1 MTPTQ
6 PSDDRQSSHFLPS
19 QLLLLVEHEGL
30 LSSDQLVGLINR
42 SNHALRDANLSPR
55 RVLSFPQSSQRGDFS
70 LIFADVYGVEDQ
82 PSALLPLIKQL
93 EVLLD
98 QTDQQ
103 VTLRA
108 ASPNWQSERAPLI
121 VGGGPGAEPIPAQ
134 RLDQRWHNSYVDD
147 PHTPFGFTL
156 PTLPIGDG
164 TKTGVEVAI
173 LDTAPCIH
181 DLIRAYNTWHTEHPL
196 VRSLLQPGG
205 QLQISYASLE
215 EQLRLSRYSIHN
227 RDAMGDHGLFVAGI
241 IHTIAP
247 HARLNLIE
255 VLNPF
260 GIGDVESL
268 AVGLQKLIQRDSKQP
283 LIVNCSLV
291 VNIPQPEERE
301 TLAQS
306 DPTWNAVTPEQI
318 RRMSWP
324 LEWLFDLLHER
335 DILVIAA
342 AGNDANASYRPTARY
357 PAAFQSVIGVGALER
372 DNDLAVYTNV
382 ADFPASQGFVTIGGD
397 AADGKALPHT
407 GMLGIYI
414 GTFPNGKR
422 SSTGWAWWAG
432 TSFAA
437 PVICGALTMLLGHGK
452 TCAQAVQI
460 LRDAEGAT
468 TAQGE
473 EIFSVQQGHTIKNLS
488 SNGRLPHD
496 SVTEHDHLSRQRG

>member
-6 PSDDRQSSHFLPS
+6 PSNDRQSSHFLPG
-19 QLLLLVEHEGL
+19 QLLLLVEHEGV
-30 LSSDQLVGLINR
+30 LSSDQLVRLINR
-42 SNHALRDANLSPR
+42 SNHALRDANLAPR
-55 RVLSFPQSSQRGDFS
+55 RVLSFPRTGKRGDFS
-70 LIFADVYGVEDQ
+70 LVFTDVYGVGDD
-82 PSALLPLIKQL
+82 SAELLPLIKQL
-93 EVLLD
+93 EVLFD
-98 QTDQQ
+98 QPEQQ

-108 ASPNWQSERAPLI
+108 ASPNWQSQRAPLI
-121 VGGGPGAEPIPAQ
+121 VGGGPGAEPIQAPQ
-134 RLDQRWHNSYVDD
+134 LHERWHKSYVDD

-156 PTLPIGDG
+156 PTLPVGDG
-164 TKTGVEVAI
+164 SKTGVEVAI
-173 LDTAPCIH
+173 LDTAPCVH
-181 DLIRAYNTWHTEHPL
+181 DLIHAYNTWHAEHPL
-196 VRSLLQPGG
+196 IRSLLRPGG
-205 QLQISYASLE
+205 QLTISYASLE
-215 EQLRLSRYSIHN
+215 EHLRLSRYKIGN

-268 AVGLQKLIQRDSKQP
+268 AVGLQSLMQRGSTQP

-306 DPTWNAVTPEQI
+306 DPAWSVVTTEQI

-324 LEWLFDLLHER
+324 LEWMFDVLR
-335 DILVIAA
+335 DRDVMVIAA
-342 AGNDANASYRPTARY
+342 AGNDADPSYRPAARY
-357 PAAFQSVIGVGALER
+357 PAAFDSVIGVGALER
-372 DNDLAVYTNV
+372 DSDLAVYTNI

-397 AADGKALPHT
+397 AEDGKALPHT

-437 PVICGALTMLLGHGK
+437 PVICGSLTMLLGHGK
-452 TCAQAVQI
+452 TPAQAVQI

-473 EIFSVQQGHTIKNLS
+473 EVFSVQQGRTIKYQQH
-488 SNGRLPHD
+488 NGQVPD
-496 SVTEHDHLSRQRG
+496 SETEHIDLSRHRG